1 MSKHPIRKLAST
13 LGLLGLSCAAAVSQ
27 STINVPGFL
36 KFEVYTN
43 ITGVTVADLT
53 ASPSFPNSPGRTFYM
68 PSFDTRTVYPDD
80 THENY
85 GGRITGFVT
94 PTETGSYEFF
104 LRSDDA
110 AELWLSSD
118 ENAANLQK
126 IAEETT
132 CCGLFEEPGAPETSF
147 ARELQGGHRYA
158 IEVRF
163 KEGTGGDL
171 CQVAWRLDGDTTPAA
186 QLAPMPVAFLSTP
199 VPARGSITVTQ
210 NPLNVTA
217 AANDIIT
224 LGVDFTATHA
234 PAVVQ
239 WQRNGVNVPG
249 LVGRQAKLGPLKL
262 TDAGAYRAIISIPGA
277 FTNSTAANITV
288 APDTHPPGVESVT
301 GNSSFDR
308 LTLVFSEAVDANS
321 AADQFAY
328 SFDGGLTFLGATV
341 VNSTTVILQ
350 TSPQTPGAT
359 YTVTVANVLDMA
371 GLSTGDPGTSHTFT
385 ALDRVAG
392 GLKFETWLGITG
404 TAISSLTGDPR
415 YPGSPDVSAY
425 VTQFTSRQIYADAS
439 SVNDYGGR
447 LSGWVIPPES
457 GDYEFFI
464 RSDDSSQLFLSLD
477 ENPENAVMI
486 ASEDGCCGPFE
497 APGAPETSA
506 PKTLVGGSRYYIH
519 ALWKEGGGGDYCDVA
534 WRKVGDPT
542 LPVNLPFIPGSALET
557 YAPAGTFLAPTAI
570 IVSPAN
576 GSESPVGE
584 PVTII
589 ANVSAAAGKTIAK
602 VEFIEQG
609 RVIGTATRAP
619 FEFTFYDLREDN
631 HSITAR
637 ASDSSG
643 QVTVS
648 EPVTFSVGAQ
658 VATVKIAAIDTET
671 MWRYDR
677 SGSDLGTAW
686 QLVGFD
692 DSAWPEG
699 LALIA
704 DEGTTTVE
712 PIRTRISRFNDQGAY
727 VRTFYYR
734 KKFTFGTVSPE
745 VKLKL
750 RHVVDDGA
758 VFYLNGQEIHRFG
771 IAQGIVVDYLTDAAG
786 HENIYEGPY
795 DIPPELLVE
804 GENVIACEVHQSGG
818 SSSDMVFGAE
828 LIATVPVV
836 RTTMSIVRNGASVNI
851 SWAPG
856 GGALESAPTPTG
868 PWTTVANA
876 TNPLTV
882 SAAGAPRFYRL
893 KR

>member
-13 LGLLGLSCAAAVSQ
+13 FGLLGLSCAAAVSQ

-43 ITGVTVADLT
+43 ITGSTVAELT
-53 ASPSFPNSPGRTFYM
+53 ASPNFPGSPGRTFYM
-68 PSFDTRTVYPDD
+68 PSFDTRLVYPDD
-80 THENY
+80 THDNY
-85 GGRITGFVT
+85 GGRITGYIT
-94 PTETGSYEFF
+94 PTETASYEFF

-110 AELWLSSD
+110 SELWLSSD
-118 ENAANLQK
+118 DNAANLQK
-126 IAEETT
+126 IAEETA
-132 CCGLFEEPGAPETSF
+132 CCGPFEEPGAPETSF
-147 ARELQGGHRYA
+147 AREMLAGQRYA
-158 IEVRF
+158 IEVRY
-163 KEGTGGDL
+163 KDGTGGDF
-171 CQVAWRLDGDTTPAA
+171 CQVAWRRDGDTTPAA
-186 QLAPMPVAFLSTP
+186 QLTPVPIAFLSTP
-199 VPARGSITVTQ
+199 IPARGSIAVTQQPSNITAAENDTVTLSV
-210 NPLNVTA
+210 N
-217 AANDIIT
+217 
-224 LGVDFTATHA
+224 FTATHA
-234 PAVVQ
+234 PAAVQ

-249 LVGRQAKLGPLKL
+249 LVGRTAKFGPLKT
-262 TDAGAYRAIISIPGA
+262 TDAGTYRAIISIPGA
-277 FTNSTAANITV
+277 FTNSATANVTV
-288 APDTHPPGVESVT
+288 APDTTPPAIRSVV
-301 GNSSFDR
+301 GQSSFDK
-308 LTLVFSEAVDANS
+308 LTLEFTEPVDATS
-321 AADQFAY
+321 AVDQFAY
-328 SFDGGLTFLGATV
+328 SFDGGLTFLDATL
-341 VNSTTVILQ
+341 VNSTTVILR
-350 TSPQTPGAT
+350 TSPQTPGTT
-359 YTVTVANVLDMA
+359 YTVSAANVLDMA
-371 GLSTGDPGTSHTFT
+371 GLSSGDPGTTKTFT
-385 ALDRVAG
+385 TLDRVAG

-404 TAISSLTGDPR
+404 TAISGLTGDPR
-415 YPGSPDVSAY
+415 YPNSPDVSAY
-425 VTQFTSRQIYADAS
+425 ITQFTSRQIYADAN

-447 LSGWVIPPES
+447 LSGWIVPPES

-464 RSDDSSQLFLSLD
+464 RSDDSSQLFLSTD

-497 APGAPETSA
+497 APGAPETST
-506 PKTLVGGSRYYIH
+506 PQTLVGGNRYYIH

-534 WRKVGDPT
+534 WRKVGDTT
-542 LPVNLPFIPGSALET
+542 LPVNLPFIPGSVLES
-557 YAPAGTFLAPTAI
+557 YAPAGTFVPPTVT
-570 IVSPAN
+570 IVSPVA

-589 ANVSAAAGKTIAK
+589 ADATAASGKTISK

-609 RVIGTATRAP
+609 RVIGTSTSAP

-631 HSITAR
+631 HTITAR

-648 EPVTFSVGAQ
+648 EPVTFSVGTP

-671 MWRYDR
+671 SWRYDR

-686 QLVGFD
+686 QLVEFD

-712 PIRTRISRFNDQGAY
+712 PIRTRINRFNDQGAY
-727 VRTFYYR
+727 VRTFYFR
-734 KKFTFGTVSPE
+734 KKFTFGAVTPE

-771 IAQGIVVDYLTDAAG
+771 IAADVVVDYLTDAAG

-795 DIPPELLVE
+795 DISPALLVE
-804 GENVIACEVHQSGG
+804 GDNILACEVHQSGG

-828 LIATVPVV
+828 LIATVPLV
-836 RTTMSIVRNGASVNI
+836 RTTMSIARNGASVNI
-851 SWAPG
+851 SWAPTG
-856 GGALESAPTPTG
+856 GTLESAPTPAG

-876 TNPLTV
+876 TNPLSV
-882 SAAGAPRFYRL
+882 SAATAPRFYRL

>member
-836 RTTMSIVRNGASVNI
+836 RTTMSIARNGASVNI